1 MKRIA
6 FCLAFAAFA
15 LPALAQQGHQ
25 GHGARPSANEPAS
38 TREFRAANDKMHR
51 DMNIRFTG
59 DADRDFAA
67 GMIPH
72 HQGAIDMARVVLRHG
87 KEVEEGTVD
96 GVLQAPTQD
105 YTARLVAVR
114 GAAASDKT
122 RAAAVFRFFDWAF
135 RDGDAIAT
143 ELEYIPLP
151 GAVKDAV
158 RKAWGQVKDADGKPV
173 PAG

>member
-6 FCLAFAAFA
+6 FYLAFAAFA
-15 LPALAQQGHQ
+15 LPALGQQAHQ

-87 KEVEEGTVD
+87 KDPEMKRLAESIIAAQEAEIAQ
-96 GVLQAPTQD
+96 LRAFL
-105 YTARLVAVR
+105 AR
-114 GAAASDKT
+114 
-122 RAAAVFRFFDWAF
+122 
-135 RDGDAIAT
+135 
-143 ELEYIPLP
+143 
-151 GAVKDAV
+151 
-158 RKAWGQVKDADGKPV
+158 
-173 PAG
+173 